1 MEEEVKNEE
10 SQEGEKEEEDT
21 SKAQEKEPEK
31 KAVVKDTSAKA
42 SDQEEKPLDKMTA
55 PELKEIAKQIPGITG
70 VTAMKKD
77 QLLAIIKDYR
87 GIKDEEAPKKAKK
100 RTKQDVS
107 VKNLKQKVV
116 QLKIEKEAAQKVKDR
131 KRTNILRRRINRM
144 KKSTRKVTHS

>member
-31 KAVVKDTSAKA
+31 KAVVKDTSAKP

-87 GIKDEEAPKKAKK
+87 GIKDEEPPKKAKK
-100 RTKQDVS
+100 RTTQDVS
-107 VKNLKQKVV
+107 VKNLKQKIV
-116 QLKIEKEAAQKVKDR
+116 QLKTEKEAAQKAKDR

-144 KKSTRKVTHS
+144 KKSARKVAHS